1 VQLFG
6 HELDSGSRTYD
17 VVEAI
22 GLGVRSAIRQ
32 RSGSM
37 AGEPSGYAY
46 ETLRADE
53 EFSLCRV
60 RQEGELSTVLV
71 VAPVSEYPSL
81 GSLARLEHAYALRD
95 ELDSDW
101 AVRPV
106 ALNRQ
111 GGRIELVLED
121 PGPGVVGL
129 DRLLGAPLEPA
140 RFLRLAINLAA
151 GLGKL
156 HQRGLI
162 HKDINP
168 ANILVDA
175 MTDRVWFT
183 GFGFASRLRREQQTA
198 EPPEV
203 IAGTLAYMAPEQTG
217 RMNRSIDSRSDLYSL
232 GITLYQMLTGTLP
245 FEAADAMGWV
255 HCHVARPPPRPGERL
270 TGVPEPI
277 SAIVL
282 KLLAKTA
289 EERYQTA
296 GGLETDL
303 NKCWLELERTGRI
316 DAFPLGQGDVPDR
329 LLIPEGLYGRHQE
342 CQILLDA
349 FDRVVAS
356 GKSELILVTGYSG
369 IGKSALVHE
378 LQKLIGLPRGTFI
391 SGKFE
396 QTKRDIPYAALAQAF
411 QPLVRQI
418 LVKSEDEV
426 SSWKSL
432 ILEAVGPNG
441 QLMINLIPE
450 LELVI
455 GKQPAVPD
463 LPHQQSKIRFE
474 GVLRAFI
481 GIFAR
486 NESTLA
492 LFLDDLQWL
501 DSATLQLLERLI
513 TDSGI
518 RHLLLIGAYRDNELV
533 DQAEEHRLKFHTGSA
548 GASRWL
554 EHVKRSRAKGF
565 SDNVV
570 VTVQH
575 PLALVLGSLRN
586 SDAIV
591 HEVVLNPLSLAD
603 VNHLLGD
610 TLRCEFNHAT
620 QLAELVHEK
629 TRGNPFF
636 TIQFL
641 TNLAEE
647 RLLEFDLNTLG
658 WRWDIDRI
666 RSKGFTDN
674 VVHLLIGKL
683 NRLPGVT
690 QETLKQ
696 LACLGNGAETAT
708 LSLVQ
713 GIPEN
718 QIHAALWEAVQEG
731 LVLRQ
736 DNVYAFLND
745 RVQQAAYSLIPE
757 SQRAPVHLRIA
768 RLLVSRTLPEQKEE
782 KIFEIVNQF
791 NRSSA
796 LIDSLEEREQIAEL
810 NLLAGM
816 RAKKS
821 TAYASSLTYFVSGRE
836 LLAADSW
843 ERQYPITFA
852 LELQRAEC
860 EFLTGNFTAAEER
873 LSMLSHHA
881 RDLPD
886 SAAVARLQTELYG
899 SLDRSDCAVAA
910 GLDYLRRAGINLPQ
924 HLTNDE
930 VRQEYEEVL
939 RQLGGRSIE
948 SLLDLPAMTDPV
960 CRATV
965 DVLTAVEAHSFLVNQ
980 DLRCLV
986 VARIV
991 NLSLKYG
998 NSDGSCVA
1006 YVQLGWLVAPRFG
1019 DYHAAFR
1026 FGQLGLDL
1034 VEKRGLERFR
1044 ARVSQCFAY
1053 FISPW
1058 SRPLQN
1064 SFELMRRSFVSAL
1077 ETGDLKYAV
1086 FSGDRLITMLLTVG
1100 HPLGEVQK
1108 EAETRLEFTRR
1119 AKFNYVADIIIGNL
1133 KFIRALRG
1141 LTASLSSFDDAEFD
1155 ESRFEQGLRSNPN
1168 SLFAGCWY
1176 WIRKLQAHY
1185 YAGYYDSALVAAS
1198 MAEPLLQAGPGHFE
1212 RAEYA
1217 FFTALAQA
1225 AHYDS
1230 ASSEQKARYR
1240 TALAAHHDQIAVWA
1254 KNCPENFG
1262 NRAALVAA
1270 EIARIEARELDAQNL
1285 YEKAIRSAREHG
1297 FIQNEAIAHEVA
1309 ARFYSARGFETIAN
1323 AYLRNARYCYLRWG
1337 AAGKV
1342 EQLDQRYPVIAQEAS
1357 LRSTVQIVEPVRQ
1370 LDLET
1375 VTKASQAISSE
1386 IVLEKLIETLLIIAL
1401 QHGGAERALL
1411 ILQQGD
1417 DQQIAAEAIS
1427 VRDKIAVDFRESTLT
1442 PSELPE
1448 SLIRYVI
1455 RTQERVI
1462 LSDASADNIF
1472 AEDTYIRQ
1480 RRPRS
1485 VLCLPLIKR
1494 RSLIGTL
1501 YLENNLAPN
1510 VFAPNR
1516 LAALELIAS
1525 QAAISLAQAGLY
1537 AELTCANEE
1546 LKAEIAERLRAEEAL
1561 RQKEA
1566 SLREAQTGLAHASRL
1581 TTMGEM
1587 AASIAHELNQ
1597 PLAGMV
1603 TNANASLRW
1612 LAGASPNLAE
1622 AREAIGRIVRDGTRA
1637 GGVVARLRALFKKAD
1652 PAKEAVD
1659 INEAI
1664 EEVVILTQSEVRR
1677 NKVLLRM
1684 DLAANLPPVTGD
1696 RVQIQ
1701 QVALNLILNAIEA
1714 MSTVDDRE
1722 RKLIVGTQPGQDDQ
1736 IRVVVQDSGIGFD
1749 PLNAER
1755 IFDAF
1760 HTTKPGGLGLG
1771 LAISRS
1777 IVNWHG
1783 GRLWAVSNNGPGA
1796 TFQFTLSTCR

>member
-1 VQLFG
+1 
-6 HELDSGSRTYD
+6 
-17 VVEAI
+17 
-22 GLGVRSAIRQ
+22 
-32 RSGSM
+32 
-37 AGEPSGYAY
+37 
-46 ETLRADE
+46 
-53 EFSLCRV
+53 
-60 RQEGELSTVLV
+60 
-71 VAPVSEYPSL
+71 
-81 GSLARLEHAYALRD
+81 
-95 ELDSDW
+95 
-101 AVRPV
+101 
-106 ALNRQ
+106 
-111 GGRIELVLED
+111 
-121 PGPGVVGL
+121 
-129 DRLLGAPLEPA
+129 
-140 RFLRLAINLAA
+140 
-151 GLGKL
+151 
-156 HQRGLI
+156 
-162 HKDINP
+162 
-168 ANILVDA
+168 
-175 MTDRVWFT
+175 
-183 GFGFASRLRREQQTA
+183 
-198 EPPEV
+198 
-203 IAGTLAYMAPEQTG
+203 
-217 RMNRSIDSRSDLYSL
+217 
-232 GITLYQMLTGTLP
+232 
-245 FEAADAMGWV
+245 
-255 HCHVARPPPRPGERL
+255 
-270 TGVPEPI
+270 
-277 SAIVL
+277 
-282 KLLAKTA
+282 LAKTA
-289 EERYQTA
+289 EDRYQTA
-296 GGLETDL
+296 AGLETDL
-303 NKCWLELERTGRI
+303 KRCLLEWERAGWI
-316 DAFPLGQGDVPDR
+316 DAFPLGQWDVPDR
-329 LLIPEGLYGRHQE
+329 LLIPEKLYGRHQE
-342 CQILLDA
+342 CQVLLDA

-356 GKSELILVTGYSG
+356 GKPELILVSGYSG

-378 LQKLIGLPRGTFI
+378 LHKLIGLPRGTFI

-396 QTKRDIPYAALAQAF
+396 QTKSDIPYSALAQAF
-411 QPLVRQI
+411 RPLVHQI
-418 LVKSEDEV
+418 LVKSEEEV
-426 SSWKSL
+426 NLWKSV

-441 QLMINLIPE
+441 GLMVNLIPE

-463 LPHQQSKIRFE
+463 LPYQQSKTRLE

-481 GIFAR
+481 GIFASKE
-486 NESTLA
+486 NTLA

-501 DSATLQLLERLI
+501 DSATPKLLERLLN
-513 TDSGI
+513 DSSL
-518 RHLLLIGAYRDNELV
+518 RHLLLIGAYRDNEL
-533 DQAEEHRLKFHTGSA
+533 ASFSEEHRVVFDTGA
-548 GASRWL
+548 ALWL
-554 EHVKRSRAKGF
+554 GHMERIRAKGF
-565 SDNVV
+565 SDNMV
-570 VTVQH
+570 VTIQH
-575 PLALVLGSLRN
+575 PLALMLGLLRN
-586 SDAIV
+586 TDAMV
-591 HEVVLNPLSLAD
+591 HEVILNPLSLAD
-603 VNHLLGD
+603 VNQLLGD
-610 TLRCEFNHAT
+610 TLRCEFNHAA

-647 RLLEFDLNTLG
+647 HLLEFDAAG
-658 WRWDIDRI
+658 WRWDIERI
-666 RSKGFTDN
+666 RAKAFTDN
-674 VVHLLIGKL
+674 VVDLLIGKL
-683 NRLPGVT
+683 NRLSGAT

-696 LACLGNGAETAT
+696 LACLGNCAEPAT
-708 LSLVQ
+708 LALVH
-713 GIPEN
+713 GIPEK
-718 QIHAALWEAVQEG
+718 QIHDTLWDAVQEG

-745 RVQQAAYSLIPE
+745 RVQQAAYALIPE
-757 SQRAPVHLRIA
+757 SERAAVHLRIA
-768 RLLVSRTLPEQKEE
+768 RLLVSCTTPEQKEE
-782 KIFEIVNQF
+782 RIFEIVNQF
-791 NRSSA
+791 NHSRG
-796 LIDSLEEREQIAEL
+796 LIDSLEERERIAEF

-821 TAYASSLTYFVSGRE
+821 TAYASSIIYLGIGRE

-860 EFLTGNFTAAEER
+860 EFLTGHFAAAEER
-873 LSMLSHHA
+873 LSMLWHHA

-899 SLDRSDCAVAA
+899 ALDRSDCAVAA
-910 GLDYLRRAGINLPQ
+910 GFAYLRRAGINLPL
-924 HLTNDE
+924 HPTNDE
-930 VRQEYEEVL
+930 LSQEYDEVL
-939 RQLGGRSIE
+939 RQLVDRSIE

-998 NSDGSCVA
+998 NSDGSGVA

-1026 FGQLGLDL
+1026 FGRLGLDL

-1058 SRPLQN
+1058 SRPLQD
-1064 SFELMRRSFVSAL
+1064 SLELVRRSFYSAL

-1086 FSGDRLITMLLTVG
+1086 FAGDRLITMLLSVG
-1100 HPLGEVQK
+1100 HPLSEVQR
-1108 EAETRLEFTRR
+1108 EVETRLEFTQK
-1119 AKFNYVADIIIGNL
+1119 AKFGYVADIIIVNL
-1133 KFIRALRG
+1133 RFIGALRG
-1141 LTASLSSFDDAEFD
+1141 LTASLASFDSGEFD
-1155 ESRFEQGLRSNPN
+1155 ASRFEQDLRTNPN
-1168 SLFAGCWY
+1168 SMFARCWY
-1176 WIRKLQAHY
+1176 WIRKLQALY
-1185 YAGYYDSALVAAS
+1185 YADQYDSALAAAS

-1212 RAEYA
+1212 RAEYS

-1225 AHYDS
+1225 ALYDS
-1230 ASSEQKARYR
+1230 ASSEQKAGFT
-1240 TALAAHHDQIAVWA
+1240 TALASHHSQISVWA

-1262 NRAALVAA
+1262 NREALVAA
-1270 EIARIEARELDAQNL
+1270 EIARIEGRELDAQRL
-1285 YEKAIRSAREHG
+1285 YEKAIRSAREQG

-1309 ARFYSARGFETIAN
+1309 ARFYAARGFETIAT

-1342 EQLDQRYPVIAQEAS
+1342 EQLDQRYPVIAQETS
-1357 LRSTVQIVEPVRQ
+1357 LRSTIQIVEPVRQ

-1375 VTKASQAISSE
+1375 VVKASQAISSE

-1401 QHGGAERALL
+1401 QHGAAERALL
-1411 ILQQGD
+1411 ILEQGD
-1417 DQQIAAEAIS
+1417 DQQIAAEARS
-1427 VRDKIAVDFRESTLT
+1427 VGDKIAVDFRESTLT
-1442 PSELPE
+1442 PTELPE

-1462 LSDASADNIF
+1462 LSDASTDNIF
-1472 AEDTYIRQ
+1472 AEDEYIRQ
-1480 RRPRS
+1480 KHPRS

-1516 LAALELIAS
+1516 LAVLELIAS

-1537 AELTCANEE
+1537 AELTSANEE

-1561 RQKEA
+1561 RQKEG
-1566 SLREAQTGLAHASRL
+1566 SLREAQTELAHVSRL

-1587 AASIAHELNQ
+1587 AASIAHELTQ

-1612 LAGASPNLAE
+1612 LAGASPNLPE
-1622 AREAIGRIVRDGTRA
+1622 AREAMGRVVRDGTRA

-1664 EEVVILTQSEVRR
+1664 EEVVILTQSEMRR

-1684 DLAANLPPVTGD
+1684 DLAANLPSVNGD

-1714 MSTVDDRE
+1714 MSTIDDRE
-1722 RKLIVGTQPGQDDQ
+1722 RELVVATQPDEEDQ
-1736 IRVVVQDSGIGFD
+1736 IRIVVQDSGIGFD
-1749 PLNAER
+1749 SVNAER
-1755 IFDAF
+1755 IFDPF
-1760 HTTKPGGLGLG
+1760 HTTKPSGLGLG

-1783 GRLWAVSNNGPGA
+1783 GRLWAVSNDGPGA
-1796 TFQFTLSTCR
+1796 TFQFTLSTCP

>member
-1 VQLFG
+1 MLF
-6 HELDSGSRTYD
+6 
-17 VVEAI
+17 EA
-22 GLGVRSAIRQ
+22 LGPVVRSARKQ

-37 AGEPSGYAY
+37 AGAPSGHVY

-60 RQEGELSTVLV
+60 RQEGEPSTVLI
-71 VAPVSEYPSL
+71 VAPVSAYPSL
-81 GSLARLEHAYALRD
+81 GSLARLEQSYALRD
-95 ELDSDW
+95 ELDPDW
-101 AVRPV
+101 AVRPL

-121 PGPGVVGL
+121 PGPEVAGL
-129 DRLLGAPLEPA
+129 DRLLGAPIEPN
-140 RFLRLAINLAA
+140 RFLRLAINLAV

-156 HQRGLI
+156 HRRGLI
-162 HKDINP
+162 HRDINP
-168 ANILVDA
+168 FNILLDA
-175 MTDRVWFT
+175 QTDRVWFT

-198 EPPEV
+198 DPPEV

-232 GITLYQMLTGTLP
+232 GITFYQMLMGTLP

-255 HCHVARPPPRPGERL
+255 HCHVARPPPRPSERL
-270 TGVPEPI
+270 PDVPEPI

-296 GGLETDL
+296 AGLETDL
-303 NKCWLELERTGRI
+303 KKCLSALERTGRI
-316 DAFPLGQGDVPDR
+316 DAFLLGQGDVPDR
-329 LLIPEGLYGRHQE
+329 LLVPEKLYGRHRE
-342 CQILLDA
+342 CQMLLDA
-349 FDRVVAS
+349 FHRVAVS
-356 GKSELILVTGYSG
+356 GKPELILVSGYSG

-378 LQKLIGLPRGTFI
+378 LQKLIGMPRGTFI
-391 SGKFE
+391 FGKFE
-396 QTKRDIPYAALAQAF
+396 QAKRDVPYAALAQAF

-418 LVKSEDEV
+418 LVKSEEEV

-432 ILEAVGPNG
+432 ILDAVGANG

-455 GKQPAVPD
+455 GKQPTPPD
-463 LPHQQSKIRFE
+463 LPHQQTRIRFE
-474 GVLRAFI
+474 GVLCAFI
-481 GIFAR
+481 RIFAR
-486 NESTLA
+486 NQSALA

-501 DSATLQLLERLI
+501 DSATVQLLERLT

-533 DQAEEHRLKFHTGSA
+533 DHSEEHRLRFHAGSA

-554 EHVKRSRAKGF
+554 GHVKRSRAKGF

-570 VTVQH
+570 VAIKH
-575 PLALVLGSLRN
+575 PLTLTLGSLRN
-586 SDAIV
+586 SEATM
-591 HEVVLNPLSLAD
+591 HEVVLNPLSLVD

-610 TLRCEFNHAT
+610 TLRCEFDHAT
-620 QLAELVHEK
+620 SLSELVHEK

-641 TNLAEE
+641 ANLAEE
-647 RLLEFDLNTLG
+647 QLLEFDLDTMR
-658 WRWDIDRI
+658 WRWDVERI

-674 VVHLLIGKL
+674 VVRFLIGKL
-683 NRLPGVT
+683 NRLPSTT
-690 QETLKQ
+690 QETLKL

-708 LSLVQ
+708 LSLAQ
-713 GIPEN
+713 GVPEN
-718 QIHAALWEAVQEG
+718 QIHSALWDAVQEG

-736 DNVYAFLND
+736 DKVYAFLND
-745 RVQQAAYSLIPE
+745 RVQEAAYALVPE

-768 RLLVSRTLPEQKEE
+768 RLLVSQILPEQKEE
-782 KIFEIVNQF
+782 RIFEIVNQF
-791 NRSSA
+791 NRCSA
-796 LIDSLEEREQIAEL
+796 LIDSIEEREQIAGF

-821 TAYASSLTYFVSGRE
+821 TAYAASLIYFISGRE

-843 ERQYPITFA
+843 ERQYAITFA

-860 EFLTGNFTAAEER
+860 EFLTGNFTGAEER
-873 LSMLSHHA
+873 LTMLSHYA
-881 RDLPD
+881 RDLTD

-899 SLDRSDCAVAA
+899 ALDRSDRAVAA
-910 GLDYLRRAGINLPQ
+910 GIDYLRRAGLDLSQQP
-924 HLTNDE
+924 TNDE

-939 RQLGGRSIE
+939 RQLGNRSIE

-960 CRATV
+960 YRATV
-965 DVLTAVEAHSFLVNQ
+965 DVLTAIEAHSFLVSQ

-1064 SFELMRRSFVSAL
+1064 SLELVRRSFVSAL
-1077 ETGDLKYAV
+1077 QTGDLKYAV
-1086 FSGDRLITMLLTVG
+1086 FCGDRLITLLLSVG
-1100 HPLGEVQK
+1100 HPLGEVQR
-1108 EAETRLEFTRR
+1108 EAETRLEFTRKV
-1119 AKFNYVADIIIGNL
+1119 KFGFVADILLGNL
-1133 KFIRALRG
+1133 KFVGALRG

-1155 ESRFEQGLRSNPN
+1155 ESRFEQDLKTNPN
-1168 SLFAGCWY
+1168 SLFARCWY
-1176 WIRKLQAHY
+1176 WIRKLQALY
-1185 YAGYYDSALVAAS
+1185 YADQYDSALIAAS
-1198 MAEPLLQAGPGHFE
+1198 LAEPLLQAGPGHFE
-1212 RAEYA
+1212 RAEYTLFA
-1217 FFTALAQA
+1217 ALAQA

-1230 ASSEQKARYR
+1230 ASPEQRARYR
-1240 TALAAHHDQIAVWA
+1240 KALSSHQDQMAVWA
-1254 KNCPENFG
+1254 RNSPENFE

-1270 EIARIEARELDAQNL
+1270 EIARIEGRALDAQNL

-1297 FIQNEAIAHEVA
+1297 FIQNEAVAHEVA

-1337 AAGKV
+1337 AVGKV

-1357 LRSTVQIVEPVRQ
+1357 LRSTVQIVEPISQ

-1401 QHGGAERALL
+1401 QHGAAERALL

-1417 DQQIAAEAIS
+1417 DHQIAAEARSLQDNI
-1427 VRDKIAVDFRESTLT
+1427 VVDFRESTLT

-1462 LSDASADNIF
+1462 LGDASSDNIF
-1472 AEDTYIRQ
+1472 AADIYIREKH
-1480 RRPRS
+1480 PRS

-1494 RSLIGTL
+1494 RRLIGTL

-1510 VFAPNR
+1510 VFALNR

-1525 QAAISLAQAGLY
+1525 QAAISLAQARLY
-1537 AELTCANEE
+1537 AELTRANED

-1561 RQKEA
+1561 HQKET
-1566 SLREAQTGLAHASRL
+1566 SLREAQTELAHVSRL

-1603 TNANASLRW
+1603 TNANAGLRW
-1612 LAGASPNLAE
+1612 LAGASPDLAE
-1622 AREAIGRIVRDGTRA
+1622 AREAISRVVRDGTRA

-1664 EEVVILTQSEVRR
+1664 EEVLILTQSEVRR
-1677 NKVLLRM
+1677 HKVALRM
-1684 DLAANLPPVTGD
+1684 NLAANLPPVTGD

-1714 MSTVDDRE
+1714 MSTVEDRARE
-1722 RKLIVGTQPGQDDQ
+1722 LIVGTQSAGDNE
-1736 IRVVVQDSGIGFD
+1736 IRVVVQDSGVGFD

-1755 IFDAF
+1755 IFNAF

-1783 GRLWAVSNNGPGA
+1783 GRLWAVSNTGPGA

>member
-1 VQLFG
+1 
-6 HELDSGSRTYD
+6 
-17 VVEAI
+17 
-22 GLGVRSAIRQ
+22 
-32 RSGSM
+32 M
-37 AGEPSGYAY
+37 AGAPSGYAY

-60 RQEGELSTVLV
+60 RQEGKPSTFLV

-81 GSLARLEHAYALRD
+81 GSLARLEHAYSLRG
-95 ELDSDW
+95 ELDSGW

-111 GGRIELVLED
+111 GGRVELVLED
-121 PGPGVVGL
+121 PGPGVEGL
-129 DRLLGAPLEPA
+129 DWLLGAPMEPG
-140 RFLRLAINLAA
+140 RFLRLGINLAA

-162 HKDINP
+162 HKDVNP
-168 ANILVDA
+168 FNILVA
-175 MTDRVWFT
+175 PPTARVWFT

-198 EPPEV
+198 DPPEV

-245 FEAADAMGWV
+245 FEAADSMGWV
-255 HCHVARPPPRPGERL
+255 HCHVARPPPSPSERL
-270 TGVPEPI
+270 AAVPEPI

-296 GGLETDL
+296 AGLETDL
-303 NKCWLELERTGRI
+303 RKCLLELERTGRI

-329 LLIPEGLYGRHQE
+329 LLIPEKLYGRHQE
-342 CQILLDA
+342 CQVLLDA
-349 FDRVVAS
+349 FERVVAS
-356 GKSELILVTGYSG
+356 GRPELILVTGYSG
-369 IGKSALVHE
+369 IGKSALVNE

-391 SGKFE
+391 CGKFE
-396 QTKRDIPYAALAQAF
+396 QAKRDVPYAALAQAF

-426 SSWKSL
+426 NSWKSL
-432 ILEAVGPNG
+432 ILEAVAPNG

-455 GKQPAVPD
+455 GPQPAVPD

-474 GVLRAFI
+474 GVLRAFV
-481 GIFAR
+481 GIFAH

-501 DSATLQLLERLI
+501 DSATLQLLELLI

-533 DQAEEHRLKFHTGSA
+533 DRAEEHRLKFHTGSA

-570 VTVQH
+570 VAIQH
-575 PLALVLGSLRN
+575 PLALMLGSLRN
-586 SDAIV
+586 SEAIV

-610 TLRCEFNHAT
+610 ALRCEFDYAAP
-620 QLAELVHEK
+620 LAELVHEK

-641 TNLAEE
+641 ANLAEE
-647 RLLEFDLNTLG
+647 HLLEFDLDTVR

-674 VVHLLIGKL
+674 VVRFLIGKL
-683 NRLPGVT
+683 NRLPAAT

-713 GIPEN
+713 GVPEN
-718 QIHAALWEAVQEG
+718 HIHAALWDAVQEG

-745 RVQQAAYSLIPE
+745 RVQEAAYALIPE
-757 SQRAPVHLRIA
+757 SQRAAVHLRIA
-768 RLLVSRTLPEQKEE
+768 RLLVSQVLPEQKEE

-796 LIDSLEEREQIAEL
+796 LIDSVEEREQIAKF

-821 TAYASSLTYFVSGRE
+821 TAYASSLIYFISGRE

-843 ERQYPITFA
+843 EQQYPITFA

-873 LSMLSHHA
+873 LSMLSHYA

-899 SLDRSDCAVAA
+899 ALDRSDCAVAA
-910 GLDYLRRAGINLPQ
+910 GLNYLRRAGINLPQ
-924 HLTNDE
+924 RPTNDE

-939 RQLGGRSIE
+939 RQLGNQSIE

-980 DLRCLV
+980 DLRCFV

-1064 SFELMRRSFVSAL
+1064 SLELVRRSFVSAL

-1086 FSGDRLITMLLTVG
+1086 FCGDRLITLLLSVG
-1100 HPLGEVQK
+1100 HPLSEVQK
-1108 EAETRLEFTRR
+1108 EAETRLEFTQR
-1119 AKFNYVADIIIGNL
+1119 AKFKYVADIIIGNL

-1141 LTASLSSFDDAEFD
+1141 LTSSLSSFHDGEFD
-1155 ESRFEQGLRSNPN
+1155 ESRFEQDLRANSN

-1176 WIRKLQAHY
+1176 WIRKLQALY
-1185 YAGYYDSALVAAS
+1185 YADQYDSALVAAS

-1212 RAEYA
+1212 RAEYT

-1225 AHYDS
+1225 ANYDS
-1230 ASSEQKARYR
+1230 ASAEQKAQYSM
-1240 TALAAHHDQIAVWA
+1240 ALATHYDQIAVWA

-1270 EIARIEARELDAQNL
+1270 EIARIEGRALDAQNL

-1342 EQLDQRYPVIAQEAS
+1342 EHLDQRYPVIAQEAS

-1401 QHGGAERALL
+1401 QHGAAERALL

-1417 DQQIAAEAIS
+1417 DQQIAAEARS
-1427 VRDKIAVDFRESTLT
+1427 VRDKIAVDFRESTLE

-1462 LSDASADNIF
+1462 LSDASSDNIF
-1472 AEDTYIRQ
+1472 SEDEYIRQ
-1480 RRPRS
+1480 KRPRS

-1510 VFAPNR
+1510 VFALNR

-1537 AELTCANEE
+1537 AELTHANEE
-1546 LKAEIAERLRAEEAL
+1546 LKAEIAERRRAEEAL

-1612 LAGASPNLAE
+1612 LAGASPNFAE
-1622 AREAIGRIVRDGTRA
+1622 AREAIGRVVRDGTRA
-1637 GGVVARLRALFKKAD
+1637 GDVVARLRALFKKAD
-1652 PAKEAVD
+1652 PAKEAVN

-1664 EEVVILTQSEVRR
+1664 EEVVVLTQSEVRR

-1722 RKLIVGTQPGQDDQ
+1722 RELIVGTKPGGDDQ
-1736 IRVVVQDSGIGFD
+1736 IRVMVKDSGIGFD

-1777 IVNWHG
+1777 IVEWHG

-1796 TFQFTLSTCR
+1796 TFQFTLSTIK